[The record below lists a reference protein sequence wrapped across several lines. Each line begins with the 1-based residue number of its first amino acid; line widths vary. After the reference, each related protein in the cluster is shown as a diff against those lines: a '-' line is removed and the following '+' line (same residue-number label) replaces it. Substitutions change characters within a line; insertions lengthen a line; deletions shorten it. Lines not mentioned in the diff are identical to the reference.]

1 MSYRNVSYN
10 PKDESMTLFTWDPAG
25 KRIAVEASYNPYLY
39 IEGSGE
45 SKVKS
50 IFNTNLRKKQFRNQY
65 ERSKY
70 IKESGNK
77 RLFENLS
84 LNQQFLIDTYWRD
97 HENKDFIKHNLKIGI
112 IDIETYSPDEFPIPE
127 LATHPVNI
135 ITIYDS
141 ITKKYY
147 SWGVKQYENN
157 DDEVIYKYCQSEK
170 ILLKS
175 FIEHLELDHYD
186 VLTGW
191 NSNLFDLPYL
201 VNRIKNLLG
210 EEDVKGLS
218 PTKRVY
224 SRSMRGQFGKE
235 QVRWFID
242 GMSCVDYLDVYKR
255 FCLTNRDSYKLD
267 NIGRIELQEAKIDY
281 GNTNLSALADENWQ
295 TFVDYNIQDV
305 KLVVK
310 LEQKLQYLT
319 LLRMLSHIGLTS
331 MEAAM
336 GSMGVIVGACAIR
349 GRHRG
354 QIIPTFIRPPDNG
367 TQNEGAYVKDP
378 VRGFQKYVV
387 SFDANSLYPS
397 TMITLNLSPET
408 KMGVIT
414 KQEDGKV
421 HIRDANYNDHTL
433 TEENFKK
440 LVAKEELAISR
451 AGVLFTQKRKGL
463 IPEVVDHYYGLRVIV
478 RKELNRLKRQ
488 LNESNDTGN
497 QHVKDEISR
506 LNIKQQT
513 IKVLINSVYGALGN
527 KIFPLGDDDLARSIT
542 LTGQAVAKTGN
553 KILNEY
559 LREFCQKE
567 IPDVSLY
574 SDTDSSYIT
583 LKDAVEALNITP
595 VKNGKVT
602 KEFYNL
608 TDKVE
613 KYLNEKIIE
622 WGKKSL
628 NSKDCRFE
636 FKREKICDSA
646 MFLAKKRYVLHV
658 LDDEGI
664 PCDFFKYTGVEV
676 VRTTMPKTIK
686 PLVKNIIETMIL
698 TQNMSKTNEILE
710 DIYEKFKQLSVEELA
725 FVSGIKG
732 LESKAALCDGF
743 NTTKGMPAHFKAA
756 YFHNLLLKKLN
767 IEQTYEKISSGD
779 KVRYFYVKKP
789 NRYGIEGIGF
799 KYYYPKEFTD
809 IFEPDHEIMFNKIVY
824 SVVERFYEAVG
835 WSPKKPGEITQC
847 DLFDLLKFD

>member
-10 PKDESMTLFTWDPAG
+10 PKDESMTLFTWDPTG
-25 KRIAVEASYNPYLY
+25 KRVAIEASYNPYLY
-39 IEGSGE
+39 VEVNSE
-45 SKVKS
+45 SKTKS
-50 IFNTNLRKKQFRNQY
+50 IFNTNLKKKVFRNQY

-97 HENKDFIKHNLKIGI
+97 HEKEDFIKYDLKIGI
-112 IDIETYSPDEFPIPE
+112 LDIETYSPDEFPIPE
-127 LATHPVNI
+127 TATHPVNI

-147 SWGVKQYENN
+147 SWGVKPYENN

-170 ILLKS
+170 MLLNS
-175 FIEHLELDHYD
+175 FLEHLEEDHYD

-201 VNRIKNLLG
+201 VNRIRNVLG
-210 EEDVKGLS
+210 EDDVFRLS

-235 QVRWFID
+235 QIRWFVD
-242 GMSCVDYLDVYKR
+242 GVSCVDYLDVYKR

-267 NIGRIELQEAKIDY
+267 NIGRIELQESKVDY
-281 GNTNLSALADENWQ
+281 GNTNLSGLADENWQ

-336 GSMGVIVGACAIR
+336 GNMGVIVGACAIR
-349 GRHRG
+349 GRVRG
-354 QIIPTFIRPPDNG
+354 QIVPTFIRPPDNG

-378 VRGFQKYVV
+378 ERGFQKYVV

-414 KQEDGKV
+414 KREDDKV
-421 HIRDANYNDHTL
+421 FIRDANYNEHTL
-433 TEENFKK
+433 SEENFKK
-440 LVAKEELAISR
+440 LVVKEDLAISR

-463 IPEVVDHYYGLRVIV
+463 IPEVVDHYYGLRVKV
-478 RKELNRLKRQ
+478 RKELKKLKRQ
-488 LNESNDTGN
+488 LNDTEKSNIQN
-497 QHVKDEISR
+497 VKDEINR

-527 KIFPLGDDDLARSIT
+527 KVFPLGDDDLARSIT

-553 KILNEY
+553 KILNKFI
-559 LREFCQKE
+559 REICQKE

-574 SDTDSSYIT
+574 SDTDSSYVT
-583 LKDAVEALNITP
+583 LKDALEALNITP
-595 VKNGKVT
+595 VKDGKVT
-602 KEFYNL
+602 KEFYDL
-608 TDKVE
+608 VEKVE
-613 KYLNEKIIE
+613 KYLNDEIIK
-622 WGKKSL
+622 WGKESL

-636 FKREKICDSA
+636 FKREKICDAA

-676 VRTTMPKTIK
+676 VRTTMPKSIK

-698 TQNMSKTNEILE
+698 TQSMSKTNEVLE

-732 LESKAALCDGF
+732 LEGKAALCDGF

-767 IEQTYEKISSGD
+767 VEQTYEKIGSGD

-789 NRYGIEGIGF
+789 NRYGIDGIGF
-799 KYYYPKEFTD
+799 KYYYPKEFSE
-809 IFEPDHEIMFNKIVY
+809 IFEPDHEVMFSKIVY

-835 WSPKKPGEITQC
+835 WSPKKPGEINQC